1 MRSTHA
7 NREMLPGIGAA
18 VLLAFTGSG
27 ATAADWRYCY
37 AAVSAQHRFYVS
49 MPFPASPKQEMT
61 GIETAFREAL
71 ARQQINVDN
80 AACPRGSDQSAVSYA
95 GDWVTGRSG
104 GA

>member
-37 AAVSAQHRFYVS
+37 AAVSYPTSHRGGQKQGDKGERLSEREREYDS
-49 MPFPASPKQEMT
+49 MYQ
-61 GIETAFREAL
+61 
-71 ARQQINVDN
+71 
-80 AACPRGSDQSAVSYA
+80 C
-95 GDWVTGRSG
+95 RSQRY
-104 GA
+104 